1 MALRRPA
8 AVLVALALV
17 GAAPAATVVPSGLR
31 GSVTRPPTKPVCAQN
46 SSCSAPAANA
56 VLLFTRNATTV
67 RTRTDA
73 RGRYRVTLAPGWWA
87 VRAGTPRIGSG
98 VSPRLVRVVA
108 GRFRVVD
115 LDIDTGI
122 R

>member
-1 MALRRPA
+1 
-8 AVLVALALV
+8 
-17 GAAPAATVVPSGLR
+17 
-31 GSVTRPPTKPVCAQN
+31 
-46 SSCSAPAANA
+46 

-87 VRAGTPRIGSG
+87 VRASAPRIGSG